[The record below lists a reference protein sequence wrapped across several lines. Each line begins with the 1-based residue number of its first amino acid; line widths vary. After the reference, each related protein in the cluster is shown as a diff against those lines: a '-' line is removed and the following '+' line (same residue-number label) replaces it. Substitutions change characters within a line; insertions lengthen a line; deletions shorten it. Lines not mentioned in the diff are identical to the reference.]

1 MLSAVITRYL
11 ALKTALGRRYALE
24 RRVFEMLTAF
34 LQSLGDGPAD
44 LTPET
49 FTTWA
54 QTLQHLT
61 PTVRRNRLRIVRNLC
76 LYRRRTEP
84 GCFAPDIAL
93 FPAPHQPRAP
103 YIFTPKEI
111 ARLIGATGTLPS
123 TSQCPLRPDV
133 FRLAI
138 ILLYTTGLRRG
149 ELLRLTLADYARD
162 EHVLL
167 IRETKFHKSRAV
179 PLSPA
184 TAREVDRYLQARRH
198 RQLSLA
204 VTTPLVAH
212 GVTTLRGY
220 TGVGLGTGFRH
231 LLTTASIRTPE
242 GRWPRVHDLR
252 HTFAVHALA
261 RWYQTGPTSKPS
273 CLSSR
278 RTWGTCQ
285 SSPPR
290 TTCHSSSRSGRWPP
304 RASSSTAV
312 RSCRLAPALGS
323 GRDDRAPECLGLDPP
338 GILR

>member
-1 MLSAVITRYL
+1 MSAPAGGSALHVVITRYL

-24 RRVFEMLTAF
+24 RRVLDTLTAF
-34 LQSLGDGPAD
+34 LRPSATSARD

-49 FTTWA
+49 FTAWA

-84 GCFAPDIAL
+84 ACFVPDLAL
-93 FPAPHQPRAP
+93 FPAPHQARAP
-103 YIFTPKEI
+103 YIFTTRQI
-111 ARLIGATGTLPS
+111 AQLIRATATLVS
-123 TSQCPLRPDV
+123 TPQCPLRPLV
-133 FRLAI
+133 FRLAV

-167 IRETKFHKSRAV
+167 IRETKFHKSRTV

-184 TAREVDRYLQARRH
+184 TAREVDRYLQARRR

-204 VTTPLVAH
+204 AATPLLAH

-220 TGVGLGTGFRH
+220 TGVGMGTGFRT
-231 LLTTASIRTPE
+231 LLTTIGLRPPDGSR
-242 GRWPRVHDLR
+242 PRIHDLR

-261 RWYQTGPTSKPS
+261 RWYRTGADVQAKLPLLATYMGHVSIVSTAYYLPFVEPLRTLATARFAQRYSALLGAGPT
-273 CLSSR
+273 R
-278 RTWGTCQ
+278 RE
-285 SSPPR
+285 R
-290 TTCHSSSRSGRWPP
+290 RR
-304 RASSSTAV
+304 
-312 RSCRLAPALGS
+312 
-323 GRDDRAPECLGLDPP
+323 
-338 GILR
+338 